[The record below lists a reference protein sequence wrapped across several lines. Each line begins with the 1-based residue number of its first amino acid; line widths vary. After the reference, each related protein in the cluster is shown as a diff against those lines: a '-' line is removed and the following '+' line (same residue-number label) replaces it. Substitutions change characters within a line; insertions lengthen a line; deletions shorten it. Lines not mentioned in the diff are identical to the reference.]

1 MKLFEKNSVSLT
13 AGKANYADFICAVIS
28 VCLFLAFW
36 QFSSKLFPRARMI
49 PPPSTVIPAFIKSFY
64 EPIGSETMPGHIL
77 RSLYRVFLGFSLAA
91 VTGVTLGILSGRSRL
106 ANAIVNPFIELLRP
120 IPGIA
125 WIPIAILWFG
135 TGENG
140 KVFILFIASFT
151 IIAANTHDGARHV
164 DPELIGAARMLGASK
179 TRIFF
184 TVVLP
189 CCVPQVFT
197 GLQIGLTINFMTVV
211 AAEMIRSRSGVG
223 WIVSTGNDSGNMT
236 QVMVGLLAIGIIG
249 FTLSALLR
257 TAEKRLLKWNRN

>member
-1 MKLFEKNSVSLT
+1 MKRVVKNSLSPSSSRT
-13 AGKANYADFICAVIS
+13 AYADFVCAAVSI
-28 VCLFLAFW
+28 CLFLLFW
-36 QFSSKLFPRARMI
+36 QYSSSLFPRARLL
-49 PPPSTVIPAFIKSFY
+49 PPPSTVIPAFFRSFY
-64 EPIGSETMPGHIL
+64 EPIGSQTMPGHIL
-77 RSLYRVFLGFSLAA
+77 KSLYRVFLGFSLAA
-91 VTGVTLGILSGRSRL
+91 VSGVTLGILSGRSRL
-106 ANAIVNPFIELLRP
+106 ANSIINPFIELLRP

-135 TGENG
+135 SGENG

-164 DPELIGAARMLGASK
+164 DPELIGAARMLGASRF
-179 TRIFF
+179 RIFF

-236 QVMVGLLAIGIIG
+236 QVMVGLVAIGIIG
-249 FTLSALLR
+249 FALSALLR
-257 TAEKRLLKWNRN
+257 ATEKRLLRWHRN

>member
-1 MKLFEKNSVSLT
+1 MKLIRKDSPSLSSNNSAYT
-13 AGKANYADFICAVIS
+13 DFICAAVSI
-28 VCLFLAFW
+28 CIFLLFW
-36 QFSSKLFPRARMI
+36 QFSSKMFPRARLI
-49 PPPSTVIPAFIKSFY
+49 PPPSTVIPAFIRSFY
-64 EPIGSETMPGHIL
+64 KPIGSETMPRHIL
-77 RSLYRVFLGFSLAA
+77 KSLYRVFLGFSLAA
-91 VTGVTLGILSGRSRL
+91 VSGVTLGILSGRSRL
-106 ANAIVNPFIELLRP
+106 ANAVINAFIEILRP

-135 TGENG
+135 SGENG

-164 DPELIGAARMLGASK
+164 DPELIGAAKMLGASK
-179 TRIFF
+179 LRIFF

-236 QVMVGLLAIGIIG
+236 QVMVGLVAIGIIG
-249 FTLSALLR
+249 FALSALLR
-257 TAEKRLLKWNRN
+257 ATEKRLLRWHRN

>member
-1 MKLFEKNSVSLT
+1 MKRFGQNSLSPVL
-13 AGKANYADFICAVIS
+13 GKARYADFSCAAVSI
-28 VCLFLAFW
+28 CLFLLFW
-36 QFSSKLFPRARMI
+36 QFSSALFPRARLI
-49 PPPSTVIPAFIKSFY
+49 PPPTTVIPAFIRSFY
-64 EPIGSETMPGHIL
+64 EPIGSETMPGHIF
-77 RSLYRVFLGFSLAA
+77 RSLYRVFLGFSLAS
-91 VTGVTLGILSGRSRL
+91 VTGVTLGILSGRNRL
-106 ANAIVNPFIELLRP
+106 ANAIINPFIEILRP

-164 DPELIGAARMLGASK
+164 DPELVGAARMMGASS

-211 AAEMIRSRSGVG
+211 AAEMIRSRSGLG
-223 WIVSTGNDSGNMT
+223 WVVSTGNDSGNMT
-236 QVMVGLLAIGIIG
+236 QVMVGLVAIGIIG
-249 FTLSALLR
+249 FALSSLLR
-257 TAEKRLLKWNRN
+257 LAEKRLLIWNAN